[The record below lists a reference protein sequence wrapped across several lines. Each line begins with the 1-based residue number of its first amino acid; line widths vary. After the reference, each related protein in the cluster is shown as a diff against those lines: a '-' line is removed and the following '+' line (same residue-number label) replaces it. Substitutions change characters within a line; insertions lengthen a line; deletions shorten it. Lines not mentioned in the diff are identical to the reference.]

1 MSAVAPIVLLLMLL
15 SLSATASSTQVP
27 DPLDGPGPDTEL
39 LPPPP
44 PSRSGWLFV
53 LPVVSYAPETG
64 VAFGVSGAYQHRFSQ
79 RPGARPST
87 ALPALL
93 FTTKSQLLT
102 GMLID
107 AWLDDDRWHATV
119 SLGYRR
125 FPTSF
130 FGIGDDTAADR
141 EETFTDQSAV
151 MTVELARRVAGPLSV
166 GGILDAGQT
175 SVRDLEPGG
184 QLATGA
190 IAGTEG
196 GGLRGLGLSVAW
208 DTRDAVQYPTRGWNQ
223 RAAVIR
229 YLDALGGDYRYT
241 WTEAQVSTYQP
252 LGRGRVLAFNA
263 HGSFQAGG
271 EVPFYRL
278 NPMGLRGYREDR
290 HRDRHVVRGQVELR
304 SPLRGRLG
312 GVLFAGLGEMAAT
325 MDRLRLGE
333 AQPMAGFGLRFDV
346 GDQEQVNVTLDVGF
360 GDGQSGVYLGFGE
373 AF

>member
-1 MSAVAPIVLLLMLL
+1 MSAVGSIVILFMLL
-15 SLSATASSTQVP
+15 PLSATASSPQIP

-39 LPPPP
+39 PPPPP

-79 RPGARPST
+79 RPDARPST

-130 FGIGDDTAADR
+130 FGIGDDTAEDR
-141 EETFTDQSAV
+141 EETYTDQSAV
-151 MTVELARRVAGPLSV
+151 MTIELARRVAGPLSV

-252 LGRGRVLAFNA
+252 LGAGRVLALNM

-290 HRDRHVVRGQVELR
+290 HRERHVVRGQVELR

-312 GVLFAGLGEMAAT
+312 GVLFVGLGEMAPT
-325 MDRLRLGE
+325 IDRLRLDE
-333 AQPMAGFGLRFDV
+333 AQPMAGFGLRYDV
-346 GDQEQVNVTLDVGF
+346 GDQEQVNITLDVGF
-360 GDGQSGVYLGFGE
+360 GDGQSGFYLGFGE